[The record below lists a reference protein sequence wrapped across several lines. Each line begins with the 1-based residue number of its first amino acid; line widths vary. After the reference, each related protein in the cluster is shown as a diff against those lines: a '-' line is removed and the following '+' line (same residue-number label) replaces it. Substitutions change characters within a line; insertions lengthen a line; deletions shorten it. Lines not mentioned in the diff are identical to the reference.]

1 MISPGG
7 AQNEVAYVWT
17 WNNKAAKKAGKA
29 VNIQQ
34 GFSDLSFKDPK
45 HISK

>member
-1 MISPGG
+1 MISPGE

-17 WNNKAAKKAGKA
+17 WNKKAGKA